1 MCRFIILLGSNSH
14 LFFGGDSNER
24 KRKNG
29 NFKGSV
35 VKVPIFMQISNLKR
49 RKKLIKIRKIFY
61 FYRIL
66 FLLQWTSNFDSIVLQ
81 FKREKRV
88 VNREIYW
95 AIAWKCYRS
104 IIINLNLNCKCIEIM
119 MIIHE
124 NSELFQ
130 CTRNRSPKW
139 DRIFNIVFR
148 CLSRHI
154 TSRHVIPAS

>member
-1 MCRFIILLGSNSH
+1 MLLTNVSFHH
-14 LFFGGDSNER
+14 LVRLEFTSFCGGDLNENFQGLR
-24 KRKNG
+24 RQSANIHANIEFKTKEKINKNSE
-29 NFKGSV
+29 NF
-35 VKVPIFMQISNLKR
+35 
-49 RKKLIKIRKIFY
+49 
-61 FYRIL
+61 L
-66 FLLQWTSNFDSIVLQ
+66 FLSNFISASMNNNFDSIALQ
-81 FKREKRV
+81 FKWEKRV

-119 MIIHE
+119 MIIYE